1 MDPFGHI
8 APSVFKKQYDEG
20 VDVRPTIAITKAH
33 LKVLEIDEA
42 VRFGRIPIDGKIVLA
57 STSDSVANKLAT
69 ATAGGASQDLGVE
82 VNVSKAA
89 VEPVWYL
96 PGVAERFGISE
107 GLLRRALFEDSG
119 GSYPELITRPE

>member
-1 MDPFGHI
+1 MDPWGHL

-42 VRFGRIPIDGKIVLA
+42 VKAGRIPIDGEIVLP
-57 STSDSVANKLAT
+57 STTDSVAAKLT
-69 ATAGGASQDLGVE
+69 SGLGEEKQDLGVE

-89 VEPVWYL
+89 VEPVWHL
-96 PGVAERFGISE
+96 P
-107 GLLRRALFEDSG
+107 
-119 GSYPELITRPE
+119 